1 MNFKYCFDGYI
12 LYENGNLLRLGRCDI
27 DTKRL
32 FKEKKISHTKTKN
45 GYTIVNYRDNS
56 NCKQNLLHRVM
67 WEVFYGKIPNGYE
80 IDHIDTVRTN
90 NNLENLRL
98 VTRKENCNN
107 PKTKEHYVESNSKKA
122 KYNNPL
128 HSKQVIQMDLDNNI
142 IAIYPSAEE
151 ASRCLNEKDGASIRC
166 CCRGEQKHHKGFKW
180 KYVNVS

>member
-12 LYENGNLLRLGRCDI
+12 LYKNGNLLRLSRCDI

-32 FKEKKISHTKTKN
+32 FKEKKVSHTKTKN
-45 GYTIVNYRDNS
+45 GYIVVNYRDNS
-56 NCKQNLLHRVM
+56 NYKKEYLHRVM
-67 WEVFYGKIPNGYE
+67 WEVFYSKIPNGYE

-122 KYNNPL
+122 KYNDPL
-128 HSKQVIQMDLDNNI
+128 HCKPVIQMDLDNNI
-142 IAIYPSAEE
+142 IAIYPSAAE
-151 ASRCLNEKDGASIRC
+151 ASRCLNKKDGSYISN
-166 CCRGEQKHHKGFKW
+166 CCRGLYNTSYGFKW
-180 KYVNVS
+180 KYVS